1 MKALLIG
8 LGIFAVLAVI
18 GSVIQG
24 IEEGKNLIL
33 SNKFY
38 TKELNE
44 KNNKEDL
51 KNGTRVK

>member
-8 LGIFAVLAVI
+8 LCIFAVLAVI

-44 KNNKEDL
+44 KNKKEDL
-51 KNGTRVK
+51 KND